1 MSVKLIASD
10 LDATFLRDDKTFN
23 EALFREVLDKLHAQ
37 DIQFV
42 VATGNHVQKVHDY
55 FKHFAGQYQ
64 LIANNGAEVIIN
76 GELAHVWDVPHSALA
91 TVAQLTD
98 KYTNQLELG
107 VAFVAADKSFM
118 IIKRPNEKYLK
129 LAHAYFE
136 NLQII
141 DDVSDI
147 NEPILKI
154 SLILP
159 HAANEFMQDVKT
171 VLGNKVHVTTSGY
184 GAIDIVNPEVNK
196 ATALSFMADKL
207 HIAPAD
213 IMAFGDGL
221 NDLEMLEYVGH
232 PVAMTNS
239 DPELLNHGFALS
251 VADNNH
257 DGVLK
262 TILEKI

>member
-23 EALFREVLDKLHAQ
+23 EALFQEVLDKLHAQ

-98 KYTNQLELG
+98 KYTDQLELG
-107 VAFVAADKSFM
+107 VAFVAANQSFM
-118 IIKRPNEKYLK
+118 IIKRPSEKYLK

-141 DDVSDI
+141 DDVSEID
-147 NEPILKI
+147 EPILKI
-154 SLILP
+154 SLVLP

-171 VLGNKVHVTTSGY
+171 VLGSKIHVTTSGY

-207 HIAPAD
+207 NIAPAD

-239 DPELLNHGFALS
+239 DPEILNRSFALS
-251 VADNNH
+251 VANNNH

>member
-23 EALFREVLDKLHAQ
+23 EALFQEVLDKLHAQ

-98 KYTNQLELG
+98 KYTDQLELG
-107 VAFVAADKSFM
+107 VAFVAANQSFM
-118 IIKRPNEKYLK
+118 IIKRPSEKYLK

-141 DDVSDI
+141 DDVSEID
-147 NEPILKI
+147 EPILKI
-154 SLILP
+154 SLVLP

-171 VLGNKVHVTTSGY
+171 VLGSKIHVTTSGY

-207 HIAPAD
+207 NIAPAD

-239 DPELLNHGFALS
+239 DSEILNRSFALS
-251 VADNNH
+251 VANNNH